1 LQTSALPLG
10 YAAESIKRRKDEDF
24 QRFGLQSSVLTAIS
38 GYNTE
43 NQKLKTD
50 SSFFRLIL

>member
-1 LQTSALPLG
+1 MR
-10 YAAESIKRRKDEDF
+10 KRKDEDF
-24 QRFGLQSSVLTAIS
+24 SFKFAVFGRTTASS

-50 SSFFRLIL
+50 SSFFRLDL